1 VPADPED
8 ILRVL
13 QFKSIFDS
21 LTVEQFRSW
30 NGWELMEIESG
41 VEALHVPY
49 PAYHSAVWE
58 WKEAMNETKSYI
70 NPYRGQKPGD
80 PIPHPRF
87 LNIGDRGH
95 PTLEELFA
103 GADAGEV

>member
-70 NPYRGQKPGD
+70 NP
-80 PIPHPRF
+80 
-87 LNIGDRGH
+87 
-95 PTLEELFA
+95 
-103 GADAGEV
+103 